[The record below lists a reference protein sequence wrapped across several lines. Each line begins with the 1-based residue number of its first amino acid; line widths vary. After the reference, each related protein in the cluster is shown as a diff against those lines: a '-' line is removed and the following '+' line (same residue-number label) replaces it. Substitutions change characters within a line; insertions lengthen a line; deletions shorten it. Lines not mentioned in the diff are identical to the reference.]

1 MKTCLWVLL
10 GSTVYATAR
19 YNIFK
24 GVPWND
30 WPAYTLNKASAL
42 ASILLIVLGVI
53 RICAPHGRSNDGTLS
68 MASLFA
74 GVHVLLSL
82 TLLVPAY
89 YESFF
94 VQGKLTAA
102 AGVSMTLGAVAAGLM
117 LLGKRT
123 HDQDAERG
131 ARNLAL
137 LALVV
142 GLHALLQGFAG
153 WFTPALWPGAMPPIT
168 LISFL
173 LGLAA
178 VAIAFRP
185 KRSARPRT
193 E

>member
-1 MKTCLWVLL
+1 MKAPLL
-10 GSTVYATAR
+10 ALLASVVYATAR

-24 GVPWND
+24 GVPWTD
-30 WPAYTLNKASAL
+30 WPTYTLNKALAL
-42 ASILLIVLGVI
+42 ASIVLIVRAVI
-53 RICAPHGRSNDGTLS
+53 RKGAPKGPPGGALS
-68 MASLFA
+68 MASVFA
-74 GVHVLLSL
+74 GMHVLLSL
-82 TLLVPAY
+82 TLLNPVY
-89 YESFF
+89 YATFF

-102 AGVSMTLGAVAAGLM
+102 AGVSMMLGAVAAAAM
-117 LLGKRT
+117 VLGKRAPG
-123 HDQDAERG
+123 DQDVRRRG
-131 ARNLAL
+131 RSLAL

-153 WFTPALWPGAMPPIT
+153 WFTPWLWPGAMPPIT

-185 KRSARPRT
+185 KRSARHT